1 VHACGN
7 RKAECSEM
15 HVVLSSVAY
24 SGIDT
29 VAKDTIFR
37 KRLCYDTCYDTADEG
52 LLVDQAVRKGA
63 EELIGGVV
71 LNQHPFAHCQC
82 LSRGCCHNITFAG
95 IDEHLHST
103 FTGCRPLLNVC
114 NSTVR
119 W

>member
-1 VHACGN
+1 MHACGD
-7 RKAECSEM
+7 RKAECSET

-29 VAKDTIFR
+29 VAQNTTFR
-37 KRLCYDTCYDTADEG
+37 KRLCYDTADEG
-52 LLVDQAVRKGA
+52 LLIDQAVREGA

-82 LSRGCCHNITFAG
+82 LSCGCCHNITFAG
-95 IDEHLHST
+95 IDEHLHTVQSQAADP
-103 FTGCRPLLNVC
+103 CSMAAIC